1 MRTMAGSPGT
11 AFSFPSDLNRRL
23 WSGKDVVLQ
32 LDVDGH
38 ISPLSQHLE
47 ISGGNIVAH
56 PGAGDRFAV
65 LQHEWGHI
73 SLAWEVSLTTQKCF
87 STASNA
93 GPVRYALHVT
103 SENKGST

>member
-1 MRTMAGSPGT
+1 MAGSLET
-11 AFSFPSDLNRRL
+11 ALSFPSDLTRRL

-32 LDVDGH
+32 SDVEGH
-38 ISPLSQHLE
+38 ISPLSLHLE
-47 ISGGNIVAH
+47 KSGSNIVAH
-56 PGAGDRFAV
+56 LVAGDRFAV

-93 GPVRYALHVT
+93 G
-103 SENKGST
+103 

>member
-1 MRTMAGSPGT
+1 MRTMAGSLGT

-47 ISGGNIVAH
+47 KSGSNIVAH

-73 SLAWEVSLTTQKCF
+73 SLAWEGSLTTQECF